1 MKSYLSIQEAAE
13 NLGVEYK
20 TVYRLVKQG
29 EIPAGKIGR
38 VFRIRREDLD
48 AYFERQK
55 AKVLNEAV
63 EAGESRVGSSKHT
76 ANEYDRGD
84 RDGFD
89 QNEDTVRF

>member
-1 MKSYLSIQEAAE
+1 MSYLSIQEAAE
-13 NLGVEYK
+13 HLGVEYK

-55 AKVLNEAV
+55 AKVLTEAV
-63 EAGESRVGSSKHT
+63 EIGESRVGGTNVVDGS
-76 ANEYDRGD
+76 DGGD
-84 RDGFD
+84 QVILRS
-89 QNEDTVRF
+89 E